1 MPRTDTTRSLR
12 LVAVALC
19 ALLPAVAARAE
30 GLRAHQATYHT
41 TFKGLSAGDL
51 QLTLTPD
58 AQPDSWTYETRA
70 FPSFLASFVISPKS
84 IERSSFRVTPG
95 GVEPHR
101 YQLNDGS
108 GDHDKVTDLTYE
120 HAANRVVGTA
130 EGKPL
135 DMPIEPGTQD
145 VNSIRA
151 ALMVDLGAG
160 REPHEY
166 AMLDG
171 RELKHYVYT
180 RVGTARIPTALGEV
194 DTVIYRSDRKGSNG
208 KGRIWQYWYAPSLG
222 WLPVRIEQ
230 REDGNTR
237 MTFTLRALKWLAA
250 DTASR

>member
-1 MPRTDTTRSLR
+1 MPSLGKLAAMLW
-12 LVAVALC
+12 LVA
-19 ALLPAVAARAE
+19 LPVAAHAE
-30 GLRAHQATYHT
+30 GLRAHQATFHT

-58 AQPDSWTYETRA
+58 TPPDSWVYETRA

-84 IERSSFRVTPG
+84 IERSWFRVTPT

-108 GDHDKVTDLTYE
+108 ADGDKATDFSYEQSSHRVTGIAD
-120 HAANRVVGTA
+120 
-130 EGKPL
+130 GKPL
-135 DMPIEPGTQD
+135 DMSVDAGTQD
-145 VNSIRA
+145 VTSIRA

-166 AMLDG
+166 AMIDG

-180 RVGTARIPTALGEV
+180 RVGTARIPTALGEM
-194 DTVIYRSDRKGSNG
+194 DTVIFRSDRKGSNG
-208 KGRIWQYWYAPSLG
+208 KGRIWQYWYAPSLD

-237 MTFTLRALKWLAA
+237 MTFALRTLKWLPA
-250 DTASR
+250 DAGSH